1 MEITLGMCEIAL
13 YSLLNFVPF
22 LVIALYPFRRNLRF
36 SEKTT
41 ALLILAVTVAQLFLG
56 WSAALFRNAAGLIS
70 VASTVLYAVFY
81 FLAVKTHFGKTFF
94 TLLMISNLAN
104 FAVTTAKCLEG
115 QLFPDFALQTYRWTF
130 SLMLAAVE
138 AVIAVPIFLFIKKIY
153 KPAMEIETS
162 GFEWHYLWFIPAT
175 FYVTWYFA
183 LYGNISLSSLE
194 IALRP
199 RNAFFSLA
207 INVGAVLI
215 YYVVT
220 RLILE
225 RNKTVELQEKNHRL
239 SMMAMQYENL
249 TEKVNEARR
258 AKHDVRHHIS
268 VMQEYLEKKE
278 YSALSDYLKQYRK
291 NLPDDSMKFCG
302 NSAVNALLIYFAQ
315 QAKESGISYNVRVEI
330 PEQAGIDAT
339 DLSVIFGNLIENAVA
354 ACAAVKDGERSIIIR
369 GKIDGG
375 ALCVTVDNTFSGK
388 LSFAKDGRLCS
399 TKHGGTGL
407 GTESV
412 KSIAEKYGGLC
423 RFETDGGKFCASV
436 LCPIPKA

>member
-1 MEITLGMCEIAL
+1 M
-13 YSLLNFVPF
+13 
-22 LVIALYPFRRNLRF
+22 
-36 SEKTT
+36 
-41 ALLILAVTVAQLFLG
+41 
-56 WSAALFRNAAGLIS
+56 
-70 VASTVLYAVFY
+70 
-81 FLAVKTHFGKTFF
+81 
-94 TLLMISNLAN
+94 
-104 FAVTTAKCLEG
+104 
-115 QLFPDFALQTYRWTF
+115 
-130 SLMLAAVE
+130 
-138 AVIAVPIFLFIKKIY
+138 
-153 KPAMEIETS
+153 
-162 GFEWHYLWFIPAT
+162 
-175 FYVTWYFA
+175 
-183 LYGNISLSSLE
+183 
-194 IALRP
+194 
-199 RNAFFSLA
+199 
-207 INVGAVLI
+207 GAVLI

-330 PEQAGIDAT
+330 PEQAGIDVT

-354 ACAAVKDGERSIIIR
+354 ACTAVKDGERSIIIR

-388 LSFAKDGRLCS
+388 LSFTKDGRLCS